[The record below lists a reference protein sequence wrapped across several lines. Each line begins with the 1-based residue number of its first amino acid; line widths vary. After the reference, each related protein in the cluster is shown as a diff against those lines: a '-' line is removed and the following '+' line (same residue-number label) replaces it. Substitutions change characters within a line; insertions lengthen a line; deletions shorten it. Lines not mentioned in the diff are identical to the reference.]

1 LTIEWLTIRIKGA
14 PHLSEITADALEF
27 SLQPMSLKE
36 QIISDM
42 TAAMKAQDAARTST
56 LRMVKAAIMNREKDG
71 GGELTDEDIQKLL
84 RTQVKQRRD
93 SVEQY
98 QKANRPDLADKEQ
111 AEIAIIEAY
120 LPQSASQE
128 EIDQAVVAAIAE
140 TGASSMKDMGGVMK
154 AAMAKLAGKS
164 ADGKMVSETV
174 KAKLTVS
181 A

>member
-1 LTIEWLTIRIKGA
+1 
-14 PHLSEITADALEF
+14 
-27 SLQPMSLKE
+27 MSLKD

-56 LRMVKAAIMNREKDG
+56 LRMVKAAIMNREKEG

-98 QKANRPDLADKEQ
+98 EKANRPDLADKEQ

-154 AAMAKLAGKS
+154 AAMAKLAGKN

-174 KAKLTVS
+174 KAKL
-181 A
+181 AA

>member
-1 LTIEWLTIRIKGA
+1 
-14 PHLSEITADALEF
+14 
-27 SLQPMSLKE
+27 MSLKE

-56 LRMVKAAIMNREKDG
+56 LRMVKAAIMNREKEG
-71 GGELTDEDIQKLL
+71 GGEPTDEDVQKLL
-84 RTQVKQRRD
+84 RSQVKQRRD

-98 QKANRPDLADKEQ
+98 EKANRPDLADKEQ

-128 EIDQAVVAAIAE
+128 EVDNAVAAAIAE

-174 KAKLTVS
+174 KAKLS
-181 A
+181 GR

>member
-1 LTIEWLTIRIKGA
+1 
-14 PHLSEITADALEF
+14 
-27 SLQPMSLKE
+27 MSLKD

-56 LRMVKAAIMNREKDG
+56 LRMVKAAIMNREKEG
-71 GGELTDEDIQKLL
+71 GGELTDEDVQKLL
-84 RTQVKQRRD
+84 RSQLKQRRD

-98 QKANRPDLADKEQ
+98 EKANRPDLADKEQ

-120 LPQSASQE
+120 LPQAASQE
-128 EIDQAVVAAIAE
+128 EVDQAVTAAISE

-154 AAMAKLAGKS
+154 AAMARLAGKS

-174 KAKLTVS
+174 KAKLGS
-181 A
+181 

>member
-1 LTIEWLTIRIKGA
+1 
-14 PHLSEITADALEF
+14 
-27 SLQPMSLKE
+27 MSLKQ

-56 LRMVKAAIMNREKDG
+56 LRMVKAAIMNREKEG
-71 GGELTDEDIQKLL
+71 GGELTDEDVQKLL

-98 QKANRPDLADKEQ
+98 QKANRQDLAEKEQ
-111 AEIAIIEAY
+111 SEIAIIEGY

-128 EIDQAVVAAIAE
+128 EIDQAVADAIAE

-154 AAMAKLAGKS
+154 AAMAKLAGKN

-174 KAKLTVS
+174 KAKLNS
-181 A
+181 

>member
-1 LTIEWLTIRIKGA
+1 
-14 PHLSEITADALEF
+14 
-27 SLQPMSLKE
+27 MNLKE

-84 RTQVKQRRD
+84 RSQVKQRRD

-98 QKANRPDLADKEQ
+98 QKANRQDLADKEQ

-120 LPQSASQE
+120 MPQSASQE
-128 EIDQAVVAAIAE
+128 EIDQAVLAAIAE

-154 AAMAKLAGKS
+154 AAMAKLTGKN
-164 ADGKMVSETV
+164 AEGKMVSETV
-174 KAKLTVS
+174 KAKLS
-181 A
+181 SS

>member
-1 LTIEWLTIRIKGA
+1 
-14 PHLSEITADALEF
+14 
-27 SLQPMSLKE
+27 MSLKE

-71 GGELTDEDIQKLL
+71 GGELTDEDVLKLL
-84 RTQVKQRRD
+84 RSQVKQRRD

-98 QKANRPDLADKEQ
+98 EKANRPDLADKEQ
-111 AEIAIIEAY
+111 AEIAIIEGY

-128 EIDQAVVAAIAE
+128 EVDNAVAAAIAE
-140 TGASSMKDMGGVMK
+140 TGASSMKEMGAVMK

-174 KAKLTVS
+174 KAKL
-181 A
+181 AG

>member
-1 LTIEWLTIRIKGA
+1 
-14 PHLSEITADALEF
+14 
-27 SLQPMSLKE
+27 MSLKQ

-56 LRMVKAAIMNREKDG
+56 LRMVKAAIMHREKEG
-71 GGELTDEDIQKLL
+71 GGELTDEDVQKLL
-84 RTQVKQRRD
+84 CTQVKQRRD

-98 QKANRPDLADKEQ
+98 RAANRQHLADKEQ
-111 AEIAIIEAY
+111 AEIAIIEGY
-120 LPQSASQE
+120 LPQSASQQ
-128 EIDQAVVAAIAE
+128 EIDQAVTAAIAE

-154 AAMAKLAGKS
+154 ATMAKLAGKN

-174 KAKLTVS
+174 KKKLSPS

>member
-1 LTIEWLTIRIKGA
+1 
-14 PHLSEITADALEF
+14 
-27 SLQPMSLKE
+27 MNLKE

-56 LRMVKAAIMNREKDG
+56 LRMVKAAIMNREKEG
-71 GGELTDEDIQKLL
+71 GGELTNEDIQKLL

-98 QKANRPDLADKEQ
+98 EKANRRDLADKEQ

-128 EIDQAVVAAIAE
+128 EIDNAVAAAIAE

-174 KAKLTVS
+174 KAKLS
-181 A
+181 Q